1 MNATLDNF
9 WKSLTVGDVQ
19 QSGNIAVLPVFSS
32 LDHGPEYYA
41 LKEALESQTLT
52 VTEVSEGGSV
62 PELKVINSGVL
73 PVLILDGEELAGAK
87 QNRVLNVTVLIKEKW
102 ESVIP
107 VSCVEQHRWNY
118 SSRNFRESG
127 NMMSARMRDR
137 KSSTVTHNLR
147 MSGMRRSDQGEV
159 WDSISEISRSTGIHS
174 NTDAMQDVYS
184 GVDERL
190 KETVGAINV
199 MPQQRGFIIFINSSP
214 TGFEF
219 ISNDRVFRLVHDK
232 LLRSYALDA
241 VIDVQEDNGK
251 VQTADAKKFLKVLT
265 KCGFEAFDAVGHGKE
280 LRYSSDDI
288 RASALLHA
296 EAVINMSALAVGK
309 NGAGP
314 GRGRRGRSPQVPFPR
329 SYWVEPGRFLAGCYP
344 GSVDPQDAER
354 KLSALLDAGIRCVI
368 NLMEPEETDH
378 QGNPFAPYDEPLRRL
393 GADRDVEVEMV
404 RIPVPDQC
412 VPTRDVMKDILNA
425 IDRAIGNGQPVL
437 VHCWGGKGRTGTVV
451 GCWLARRGIANG
463 DDALRRIQYL
473 RRHDPTAQEPSP
485 ENSVQRRMVRSWR
498 HGE

>member
-9 WKSLTVGDVQ
+9 WKSLTIGEAQ

-32 LDHGPEYYA
+32 LEQGPEYYA
-41 LKEALESQTLT
+41 LKEALDSQTMT

-62 PELKVINSGVL
+62 PELKVINSGDL
-73 PVLILDGEELAGAK
+73 PILILDGEELAGAK

-107 VSCVEQHRWNY
+107 VSCVEQRRWHY

-137 KSSTVTHNLR
+137 KSSTVTQNLK
-147 MSGMRRSDQGEV
+147 MSGSRRSNQGEV
-159 WDSISEISRSTGIHS
+159 WESISEMSRSTGIHS
-174 NTDAMQDVYS
+174 GTDAMQDVYS

-190 KETVGAINV
+190 KETVQTINV
-199 MPQQRGFIIFINSSP
+199 MPQQRGFIVFINSHP
-214 TGFEF
+214 AGFEF
-219 ISNDRVFRLVHDK
+219 ISSDRVFRLVHDK

-241 VIDVQEDNGK
+241 VIDIRKNGGK
-251 VQTADAKKFLKVLT
+251 MKSADAKKFLKVLM
-265 KCGFEAFDAVGHGKE
+265 KGSFESFDAVGHGKE
-280 LRYSSDDI
+280 LRFSSDDI
-288 RASALLHA
+288 RASALVHA
-296 EAVINMSALAVGK
+296 ETVINMSALAVGK
-309 NGAGP
+309 NGPGP
-314 GRGRRGRSPQVPFPR
+314 GGGRRGRSPQVPFPR

-344 GSVDPQDAER
+344 GSVDAQDAER
-354 KLSALLDAGIRCVI
+354 KLSGLLDAGVRCVI

-378 QGNPFAPYDEPLRRL
+378 HGNPFASYDETLRRL
-393 GADRDVEVEMV
+393 AADRGVEVDMV

-412 VPTRDVMKDILNA
+412 VPTRDVMRDILNA
-425 IDRAIGNGQPVL
+425 IDRAIGNGQPVF